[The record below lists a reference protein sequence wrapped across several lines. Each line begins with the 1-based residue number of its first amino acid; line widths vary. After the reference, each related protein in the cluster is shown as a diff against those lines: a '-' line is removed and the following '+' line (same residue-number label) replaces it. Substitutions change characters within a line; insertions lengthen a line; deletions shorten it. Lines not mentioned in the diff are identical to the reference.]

1 MDSQTLAVTWLGCPS
16 MQLSDTGLCMWLTVL
31 LVASYVAKGWE
42 CYLHASY
49 KSLYMVVNVYKTKY

>member
-1 MDSQTLAVTWLGCPS
+1 MDNQTLAVTWLGCPS

-49 KSLYMVVNVYKTKY
+49 KSLYM